1 MTEESDF
8 PTINFSNFYIL
19 HRHTKCRSKPQ
30 VRSRI
35 ETKVWILQLRSR
47 LPPLWCLV
55 GPSSWRVT
63 QSFSAFQHTVN
74 SFKCLKWKRAP
85 LPFFSTWAFVT
96 VNEKCAV
103 DKEFDAAEKHQQPKL
118 FVFNSFYKV
127 SRPDLRPRLLA
138 EGGRSC
144 TVLGLAEAS

>member
-1 MTEESDF
+1 MQKQTPSA
-8 PTINFSNFYIL
+8 TQNRNKGLNFTAEISAAAAAVFGRPVKL
-19 HRHTKCRSKPQ
+19 KGDTK
-30 VRSRI
+30 
-35 ETKVWILQLRSR
+35 LF
-47 LPPLWCLV
+47 
-55 GPSSWRVT
+55 
-63 QSFSAFQHTVN
+63 SFSAHSKLIQVPQVEEG
-74 SFKCLKWKRAP
+74 P

-96 VNEKCAV
+96 VNEKCVV